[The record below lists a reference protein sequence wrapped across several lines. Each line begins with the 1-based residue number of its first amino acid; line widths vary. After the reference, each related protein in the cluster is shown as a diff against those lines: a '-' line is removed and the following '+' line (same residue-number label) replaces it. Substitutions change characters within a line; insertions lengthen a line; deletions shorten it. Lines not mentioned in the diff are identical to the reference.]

1 MNIPGATGV
10 LRATVTVTRRDG
22 TKQEYQLVGA
32 ATPEQVREL
41 LKGQHDGGN
50 ALDGSEKRSD

>member
-41 LKGQHDGGN
+41 LKGQRDGQIAEAAIPRKNG
-50 ALDGSEKRSD
+50 